1 MSDPQLEDLFQQ
13 IRELFAAESARI
25 EKETISKI
33 MQAVK
38 GDATSAQD
46 IKKAAAPRVRPRL
59 TVNRRAKRGSV
70 DMLIKRVLRERKL
83 KGASSM
89 EIQESALSPVEKAAS
104 YSGIRFALDRG
115 RRKGVYRNSG
125 GKWFLVENKTTDH
138 DA

>member
-89 EIQESALSPVEKAAS
+89 EI
-104 YSGIRFALDRG
+104 
-115 RRKGVYRNSG
+115 
-125 GKWFLVENKTTDH
+125 
-138 DA
+138 